1 MSLTETKSRK
11 PAYISVPYT
20 VAVDSREQHPYIF
33 RGYFADEKYGRL
45 PLVIPIQVI
54 GLKSGD
60 YSILGMEDRISVER
74 KSLADLYGTLSAGR
88 KRFEAE
94 MSRLASLECAAVVIE
109 ASLSDLIHSP
119 PSRSKVS
126 PKVIYR
132 TWISWQHRW
141 RVPWHLCDSRA
152 LAERTTFRILDWFWN
167 EDRKINGRK
176 HEID

>member
-1 MSLTETKSRK
+1 MNLVETKSQN
-11 PAYISVPYT
+11 PSYITTPYT
-20 VAVDSREQHPYIF
+20 VAVDSREQHPYTF
-33 RGYFADEKYGRL
+33 HGYLSDENRGRL
-45 PLVIPIQVI
+45 PLVIPTQVI
-54 GLKSGD
+54 GLKTGD

-74 KSLADLYGTLSAGR
+74 KSLADLYGTLTAGR

-94 MSRLASLECAAVVIE
+94 MSRLSAMECSAVVIE
-109 ASLSDLIHSP
+109 ASLSDLIRSP

-141 RVPWHLCDSRA
+141 RIPWHLCDSRA

-167 EDRKINGRK
+167 EDRKANGGRK
-176 HEID
+176 